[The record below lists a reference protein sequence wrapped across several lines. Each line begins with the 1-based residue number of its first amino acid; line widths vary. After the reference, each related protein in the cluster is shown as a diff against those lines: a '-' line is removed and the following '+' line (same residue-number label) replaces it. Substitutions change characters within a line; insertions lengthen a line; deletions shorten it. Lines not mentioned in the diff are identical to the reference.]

1 MTNKLQKKWCLK
13 PQADPIQVKRMKSI
27 IGEKYSPLAEVLV
40 QRNLNT
46 IEDIKNWIPGISIGS
61 VDPMKMA
68 DMSIAIKRLQLARKN
83 KETIFIFGDYDVD
96 GTTAV
101 STMSIALKKGGWK
114 VITYIPDRYKEGY
127 GLSKKGIDSA
137 IDSGASLLITLDCGI
152 KAIDLVNYAKEKNL
166 DVIITDH
173 HRPGEVLPDAIA
185 VINPKRSDCQFPHK
199 ELSGCG
205 VGYLLCRAV
214 YQVELLDID
223 ELDSLM
229 DLVAISIGADMVPI
243 TGLNRFIVREGLQM
257 MNNDPRPSISALLG
271 KKKEGL
277 ISLEDVVFAIG
288 PKINAAGRMSH
299 GQFAVDLLTTP
310 NPQLLEKLGNEIEN
324 YNLERRST
332 EEIISSAAKELA
344 LTYEKDIAL
353 VLYGSNWHKGVL
365 GIVAQ
370 RMVELF
376 HKPTIVLTEGR
387 DGVISGS
394 ARSVPG
400 LNIYDA
406 IESSSKYILQFG
418 GHHAAAGLT
427 LTPNNLYAFRK
438 EFNISVNT
446 HWQKEKR
453 SPEILIDTAAKP
465 EDLNEDLCLLLD
477 KLAPFG
483 IGNKSPVWGLY
494 KVTMEKTS
502 YMSSNKHLRTLLTN
516 PISRKQIPAIGFGWG
531 SFRPKNKE
539 VNVAVVLEW
548 NYFRGEKRLQ
558 ARIIDIQNVM

>member
-1 MTNKLQKKWCLK
+1 MTNKIQKKWRLK
-13 PQADPIQVKRMKSI
+13 PQADPIQVKRMISI

-46 IEDIKNWIPGISIGS
+46 LEDINNWIPGVSIRS
-61 VDPMKMA
+61 IDPMQMA
-68 DMSIAIKRLQLARKN
+68 DMSIATKRLQLARKN
-83 KETIFIFGDYDVD
+83 KETIFVFGDYDVD

-101 STMSIALKKGGWK
+101 STMSIALTNGGWN
-114 VITYIPDRYKEGY
+114 VVTYIPDRYKEGY

-137 IDSGASLLITLDCGI
+137 IESGASLLITLDCGI

-166 DVIITDH
+166 DIIITDH
-173 HRPGEVLPDAIA
+173 HTPGEILPDAIA
-185 VINPKRSDCQFPHK
+185 VINPKRLDCLFPYK

-205 VGYLLCRAV
+205 VGYMLCRAA
-214 YQVELLDID
+214 YQLELLDLN

-229 DLVAISIGADMVPI
+229 DLVAISIGADMVPL
-243 TGLNRFIVREGLQM
+243 TGVNRFIVREGLQM

-277 ISLEDVVFAIG
+277 ISLQDVVFAIG

-299 GQFAVDLLTTP
+299 GHFAVELLTTP
-310 NPQLLEKLGNEIEN
+310 NPELLEKLGKEIEN

-332 EEIISSAAKELA
+332 EEIISSAAKRLA
-344 LTYEKDIAL
+344 LTYKKDIAL
-353 VLYGSNWHKGVL
+353 ILYDSNWHKGVL

-370 RMVELF
+370 RMVEIF
-376 HKPTIVLTEGR
+376 HKPTIVLTEN

-427 LTPNNLYAFRK
+427 LTPRNLDSFRK
-438 EFNISVNT
+438 EFNISVNK

-453 SPEILIDTAAKP
+453 APEILIDTAAKP
-465 EDLNEDLCLLLD
+465 EDLNKDLCLLLD

-483 IGNKSPVWGLY
+483 MGNKSPVWGLFE
-494 KVTMEKTS
+494 VTMEKTS

-531 SFRPKNKE
+531 SFRPKNKL
-539 VNVAVVLEW
+539 VNAAVILEW
-548 NYFRGEKRLQ
+548 NYFRGERQLQ

>member
-1 MTNKLQKKWCLK
+1 MTNKLQKKWRLK

-46 IEDIKNWIPGISIGS
+46 IEDINNWIPGVSIGS
-61 VDPMKMA
+61 IEPMEMA

-101 STMSIALKKGGWK
+101 STMSIALTKGGWK

-214 YQVELLDID
+214 YQAELLDID
-223 ELDSLM
+223 KLDSLM

-277 ISLEDVVFAIG
+277 VSLEDVVFAIG

-406 IESSSKYILQFG
+406 IESLS
-418 GHHAAAGLT
+418 
-427 LTPNNLYAFRK
+427 
-438 EFNISVNT
+438 
-446 HWQKEKR
+446 
-453 SPEILIDTAAKP
+453 LIH
-465 EDLNEDLCLLLD
+465 
-477 KLAPFG
+477 
-483 IGNKSPVWGLY
+483 I
-494 KVTMEKTS
+494 
-502 YMSSNKHLRTLLTN
+502 
-516 PISRKQIPAIGFGWG
+516 
-531 SFRPKNKE
+531 
-539 VNVAVVLEW
+539 
-548 NYFRGEKRLQ
+548 
-558 ARIIDIQNVM
+558 